1 MKKINNTLDKTILR
15 VSLIFGFI
23 IAISIVIYLQTN
35 GKLLDTGSVNYNIEN
50 KEQTVIK
57 DLVEKFGQSFKNV
70 YLSSPDVKDTLAQAY
85 QDFVSPELLEQWQ
98 QNPSQAPGRIVSSP
112 WPDRID
118 ITSIKKIDE
127 VTYIIYGEII
137 EITSVEQVQG
147 GIAAKRDIILTIT
160 KINNSWLISDVILG
174 VYK

>member
-1 MKKINNTLDKTILR
+1 MYP
-15 VSLIFGFI
+15 
-23 IAISIVIYLQTN
+23 IAQ
-35 GKLLDTGSVNYNIEN
+35 
-50 KEQTVIK
+50 
-57 DLVEKFGQSFKNV
+57 
-70 YLSSPDVKDTLAQAY
+70 QAM
-85 QDFVSPELLEQWQ
+85 SPE
-98 QNPSQAPGRIVSSP
+98 I
-112 WPDRID
+112 
-118 ITSIKKIDE
+118 IKKIDE